1 MSEITREQKQ
11 NVFKPMLENFETDQ
25 MKEYFLDMVAEIP
38 DYIFT
43 MPSSTSG
50 KYHNKTQCETY
61 GQLWHVYMF
70 SSVLNHRLRLKGNQ
84 EKFKS
89 PNNKSMSSAS
99 KAQFLKSRLPHIGS
113 MFSYLIEVKLRQF
126 LR

>member
-1 MSEITREQKQ
+1 MITKEQKQ
-11 NVFKPMLENFETDQ
+11 NVFKPMLENFETEQ
-25 MKEYFLDMVAEIP
+25 IKEYFLDMVAEIP

-70 SSVLNHRLRLKGNQ
+70 SSILNHRLRLKGNQ
-84 EKFKS
+84 DVK
-89 PNNKSMSSAS
+89 
-99 KAQFLKSRLPHIGS
+99 QRLRARRWKRKTQVRSCSICKVH
-113 MFSYLIEVKLRQF
+113 YVNH
-126 LR
+126 